1 MAVAE
6 PRMIVHQKSFRGL
19 PAVMELPFAE
29 TLAAPRHGAI
39 HHYVHVQSG
48 VVVGWWVSYLVKKP
62 TKPLK
67 MRHFR

>member
-29 TLAAPRHGAI
+29 TLAAPMHGAI
-39 HHYVHVQSG
+39 HHNDHVLTG
-48 VVVGWWVSYLVKKP
+48 VVDW
-62 TKPLK
+62 
-67 MRHFR
+67 

>member
-29 TLAAPRHGAI
+29 TLAAPMHGAI
-39 HHYVHVQSG
+39 HH
-48 VVVGWWVSYLVKKP
+48 
-62 TKPLK
+62 
-67 MRHFR
+67 